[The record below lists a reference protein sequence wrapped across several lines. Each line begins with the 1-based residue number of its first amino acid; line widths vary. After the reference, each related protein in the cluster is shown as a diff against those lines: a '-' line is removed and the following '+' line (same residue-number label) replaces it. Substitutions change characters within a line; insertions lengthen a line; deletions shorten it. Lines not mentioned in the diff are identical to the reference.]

1 VLIHLFL
8 VGPNI
13 GCGSYRFLWQLDNI
27 LKTLFYLDTLV
38 FLVPVEFFKVYVF
51 SIDRKNRF
59 L

>member
-13 GCGSYRFLWQLDNI
+13 GCGSYRFLWQLDDI
-27 LKTLFYLDTLV
+27 LKAMFYLDTSV
-38 FLVPVEFFKVYVF
+38 FLVPVEFFKVVVF
-51 SIDRKNRF
+51 SFDRKNKF